1 MKTVTHQLTS
11 LSLSIH
17 SYTPEMDIPE
27 LANFTPRQPLASTSS
42 QSFPLDPQLISQPSS
57 SYRNYWDED
66 QDPLEYQEEEEE
78 GEGEYASGS
87 QEGESEEETDAEEEF
102 AQSQIHGK
110 GGKRTRQ
117 SQGGLLLPDGR
128 VESGVMD
135 KGKGKEKA
143 VERDGDV
150 PEEGGEDLG
159 LVRLARSL
167 SRRHY
172 RKWTDH

>member
-1 MKTVTHQLTS
+1 MKTVPHQLAS
-11 LSLSIH
+11 LSLPSH
-17 SYTPEMDIPE
+17 SYSPRMDIPE

-57 SYRNYWDED
+57 SSRNYWDED
-66 QDPLEYQEEEEE
+66 QDPLEYQEEEE
-78 GEGEYASGS
+78 GEGEYASAS

-159 LVRLARSL
+159 LVRLVRSL
-167 SRRHY
+167 SRRRC